1 MGGYFSGRHRWR
13 NTGTVEG
20 CRSLDVRELH
30 RKGWLLPGLVLS
42 LSWSDK
48 GTGREVASIGVRT
61 HPGQIV
67 LAYNHRRT
75 DSEQWQSIEEPVRIS
90 WTACNYGGQRP
101 WFNCPG
107 IINGVH
113 CARRVA
119 IMYCAGPYYL
129 CRRCYRL
136 AYACQGECPADRA
149 LGRAQKIRIRLG
161 GTGSLSEMFP
171 WKPKHLRW
179 VTYERL
185 RAEADLAEE
194 MWLVR
199 LDAWLGK
206 LSRWL
211 DRR

>member
-1 MGGYFSGRHRWR
+1 MGGYFSGRDRWR

-30 RKGWLLPGLVLS
+30 RKGWLRPGLVLS
-42 LSWSDK
+42 LSWTDK

-75 DSEQWQSIEEPVRIS
+75 DSEQWQSIEEPVRIA

-107 IINGVH
+107 IVNGVL
-113 CARRVA
+113 CASRVA
-119 IMYCAGPYYL
+119 IIYCAGPYYL

-136 AYACQGECPADRA
+136 AYACQGEGPADRA
-149 LGRAQKIRIRLG
+149 LRGAQKIRMRLG
-161 GTGSLSEMFP
+161 GSPSLADWFP
-171 WKPKHLRW
+171 PKPKGMHW
-179 VTYERL
+179 STYERL
-185 RAEADLAEE
+185 CSEGELAQRRY
-194 MWLVR
+194 LVR

-206 LSRWL
+206 FQR
-211 DRR
+211 